1 VSSAAAATDKFLL
14 PFAPPSGIT
23 PAVRAGLTGPAQ
35 TGLHPP
41 SFGVYRAD
49 MTDVAI
55 KKPASGIAAE
65 FAENL
70 GLVTPLVRAW
80 HFRELIRAVVRRE
93 LMARFSGSILGWM
106 WAIFGP
112 LLMLSVYTVI
122 FSHAVGIRASSTSHG
137 VYYYSLNIFVGL
149 IVFNLFAELAYRAP
163 GLLHEHV
170 NFIKKSIFPS
180 ETLAWI
186 AAMRALVYAA
196 ISFCVLLVFELLLTH
211 RLPPTILLLP
221 FVIVPFFLFLIGA
234 SWFLMA
240 LGSFTRDVMHLMA
253 SIVPVFMFATPIFY
267 SIDDVPPVLKIVLRL
282 NIVGDYVEMMR
293 SIVLLGVLPNPW
305 LYLGTVIVSLLIFR
319 SAYRFYMRYKNV
331 FVDII

>member
-1 VSSAAAATDKFLL
+1 
-14 PFAPPSGIT
+14 
-23 PAVRAGLTGPAQ
+23 
-35 TGLHPP
+35 
-41 SFGVYRAD
+41 
-49 MTDVAI
+49 MTDVAF
-55 KKPASGIAAE
+55 KKPDSGIAGE
-65 FAENL
+65 FAESFGIL
-70 GLVTPLVRAW
+70 TPLVRAW

-93 LMARFSGSILGWM
+93 LMARFSGSILGWL

-122 FSHAVGIRASSTSHG
+122 FSHAVGIRASSAAHG
-137 VYYYSLNIFVGL
+137 VAGYSLNIFVGL
-149 IVFNLFAELAYRAP
+149 IIFNLFSELAYRAP

-180 ETLAWI
+180 ETLAWTAGI
-186 AAMRALVYAA
+186 RAAVYGG

-211 RLPPTILLLP
+211 GLPPSILLLP
-221 FVIVPFFLFLIGA
+221 FVFVPFFLFLLGA

-267 SIDDVPPVLKIVLRL
+267 SIDDVPPALKIFLRL
-282 NIVGDYVEMMR
+282 NIVGDYVEMTR
-293 SIVLLGVLPNPW
+293 DVVLLNKLPNPW
-305 LYLGTVIVSLLIFR
+305 LYLGTVVASLLVFR

-331 FVDII
+331 FVDVI

>member
-1 VSSAAAATDKFLL
+1 
-14 PFAPPSGIT
+14 
-23 PAVRAGLTGPAQ
+23 
-35 TGLHPP
+35 
-41 SFGVYRAD
+41 

-55 KKPASGIAAE
+55 KKPGSGIAGE
-65 FAENL
+65 FAESL
-70 GLVTPLVRAW
+70 GLITPLERAW

-93 LMARFSGSILGWM
+93 LMARFSGSILGWL

-122 FSHAVGIRASSTSHG
+122 FSHAVGIRASTASHG
-137 VYYYSLNIFVGL
+137 VATYSLNIFVGL
-149 IVFNLFAELAYRAP
+149 IIFNLFSELAYRAP
-163 GLLHEHV
+163 ALLHEHV

-186 AAMRALVYAA
+186 AGIRALVYAG
-196 ISFCVLLVFELLLTH
+196 ISFCVLLFFELVITH
-211 RLPPTILLLP
+211 SLPPTILLLP
-221 FVIVPFFLFLIGA
+221 FVVVPFFLFLIGV

-267 SIDDVPPVLKIVLRL
+267 SFDDVPPVLRVILRVNL
-282 NIVGDYVEMMR
+282 VGDYVELMR
-293 SIVLLGVLPNPW
+293 DIVLLNRIPNPW

>member
-1 VSSAAAATDKFLL
+1 
-14 PFAPPSGIT
+14 
-23 PAVRAGLTGPAQ
+23 
-35 TGLHPP
+35 
-41 SFGVYRAD
+41 
-49 MTDVAI
+49 MTDAAI
-55 KKPASGIAAE
+55 KKPDSGIAGE

-70 GLVTPLVRAW
+70 GLITPLARAW

-93 LMARFSGSILGWM
+93 LMARFSGSILGWL

-122 FSHAVGIRASSTSHG
+122 FSHAVGIRASTAAHG
-137 VYYYSLNIFVGL
+137 VANYSLNIFVGL
-149 IVFNLFAELAYRAP
+149 IVFNLFGELAYRAP

-180 ETLAWI
+180 ETLAWT
-186 AAMRALVYAA
+186 AAIRAAVYAA
-196 ISFCVLLVFELLLTH
+196 ISFCVLLVFELLITH
-211 RLPPTILLLP
+211 KLPPTILLLP
-221 FVIVPFFLFLIGA
+221 FVFVPFFLFLLGV

-267 SIDDVPPVLKIVLRL
+267 SIDDVPGNLKIFLRA
-282 NIVGDYVEMMR
+282 NIVGDYVELTR
-293 SIVLLGVLPNPW
+293 DVVLLNRIPNPW
-305 LYLGTVIVSLLIFR
+305 LYLGTVIVSLLVFR

-331 FVDII
+331 FVDVI